1 MLPLVRHPFR
11 AYNFS
16 AMREFQFSR
25 SISEESSHVKF
36 QAEILDLRADI
47 LRKMQVLL
55 IVLGWGGMAY
65 SLSYSPARPDWLSA
79 GAFGVV
85 LITGFACM
93 VINLGGH
100 TRRALWVC
108 SLCLWLVALGSYLAR
123 PDSFGPVWIGTT
135 SVLATVLVGP
145 VMGWAL
151 SGVTIVSVAL
161 FHMGQ
166 ENAPWASLLSFAL
179 PQAALVLITHLVS
192 RALFQSLR
200 WMSEGYELAHQ
211 QAEQQRHQSAEL
223 SAALKSLGQTSFALA
238 RANEQLEIMGKF
250 AEDARRSKQEFA
262 ASVSHE
268 LRTPLNLIIGFSD
281 IILNAPETYN
291 MRRMPPGL
299 LADIHVIHQ
308 NAQHLLKLVNDILDL
323 SQMDVAYMTITR
335 EPMRLD
341 GFIQSAL
348 EDFAQL
354 TQSHG
359 LTLTLR
365 VEPGLPEIYAD
376 KTRIRQV
383 LLNLV
388 NNAMRFTETGGI
400 TVHAYHQAADP
411 TPETAVHPSAV
422 IISVSDTGV
431 GIASEDLQRIFE
443 PFTKIDRSAKH
454 LGGTGLGLTI
464 SKRFVELHGGR
475 MWVESA
481 LRKGSTFYFTLPVVP
496 PPPDARTSGTLREV
510 RRQEVGVL
518 AVVERAPLLSRLLEH
533 RLEGIRICH
542 VRNAEELLALS
553 ASAPPETILIN
564 QPSSAAPVNREFLE
578 HFKNVPVIS
587 CCLPDFPVGPGREP
601 AQAEGAEQV
610 IRRYMIKPVTRERLS
625 EVVSEMLGGVEGARS
640 GDAGGPAGPHP
651 NHRPGAATA
660 HILVVEDDEDALH
673 LMGRLLRSL
682 PDDVR
687 QGYDAIIPVEM
698 RSGEQALAYLRSL
711 ATPEA
716 GGALTI
722 NGILLDLKL
731 DGTSGFD
738 VLDEID
744 RQPALRGIP
753 VCIVSGQEASGNVL
767 ITPYLNVTRQ
777 SGLTARELTQAVAAL
792 LQLMLP
798 GIEVT
803 AR

>member
-1 MLPLVRHPFR
+1 MPHPFR
-11 AYNFS
+11 AYNFY
-16 AMREFQFSR
+16 AMREFLFSQPGG
-25 SISEESSHVKF
+25 EEASHAKF

-47 LRKMQVLL
+47 LHKLQVLL
-55 IVLGWGGMAY
+55 IVLGWCGIAY
-65 SLSYSPARPDWLSA
+65 SLSYSPIRPDWLIA
-79 GAFGVV
+79 AAFGVV
-85 LITGFACM
+85 LVIGAACM
-93 VINLGGH
+93 MIGMSGH
-100 TRRALWVC
+100 VREALWIC
-108 SLCLWLVALGSYLAR
+108 ALSLWGVALVCYLLR

-135 SVLATVLVGP
+135 CVLATVLVGP
-145 VMGWAL
+145 AMGWAL
-151 SGVTIVSVAL
+151 AGVAIVSVAL
-161 FHMGQ
+161 FHLGWDG
-166 ENAPWASLLSFAL
+166 ALVDSLLAFAL
-179 PQAALVLITHLVS
+179 PQVGLVLITHLVS

-223 SAALKSLGQTSFALA
+223 AAALKSLGQTSFALA

-341 GFIQSAL
+341 GFIQGAL

-354 TQSHG
+354 AQSHG
-359 LTLTLR
+359 LTLALR
-365 VEPGLPEIYAD
+365 VAPELPEIYAD

-388 NNAMRFTETGGI
+388 NNAMRFTEHGTI
-400 TVHAYHQAADP
+400 SVSAYQATDP
-411 TPETAVHPSAV
+411 GAHPSAV
-422 IISVSDTGV
+422 VISVSDTGV
-431 GIASEDLQRIFE
+431 GIAPEDLQRIFE

-475 MWVESA
+475 MWVEST
-481 LRKGSTFYFTLPVVP
+481 LGKGSTFYFTLPVVP
-496 PPPDARTSGTLREV
+496 PPPDAPTSGTLRQV
-510 RRQEVGVL
+510 HRQELGVL

-533 RLEGIRICH
+533 RLEGIRICP
-542 VRNAEELLALS
+542 VRNTTELLSLS

-564 QPSSAAPVNREFLE
+564 QPPSATPMDRELLE

-587 CCLPDFPVGPGREP
+587 CYLPEFPIGPGRQPAEAENA
-601 AQAEGAEQV
+601 AQA
-610 IRRYMIKPVTRERLS
+610 IRHYMIKPITRERLS
-625 EVVSEMLGGVEGARS
+625 EVVSEMLGGGLQAPTNAQF
-640 GDAGGPAGPHP
+640 GQPAH
-651 NHRPGAATA
+651 HRPAMPA
-660 HILVVEDDEDALH
+660 HILVIEDDEDALH

-682 PDDVR
+682 ADEAR

-698 RSGEQALAYLRSL
+698 RSGEQALAYLHLL
-711 ATPEA
+711 AAGEA
-716 GGALTI
+716 DVSKI

-744 RQPALRGIP
+744 GQPGLRNIP
-753 VCIVSGQEASGNVL
+753 VCIVSGQEASGNML
-767 ITPYLNVTRQ
+767 ITPYLNVLRQ
-777 SGLTARELTQAVAAL
+777 PGLTARELTQAVACL

-798 GIEVT
+798 GIT
-803 AR
+803 ITPR

>member
-1 MLPLVRHPFR
+1 MQQPFR
-11 AYNFS
+11 AYNLS

-25 SISEESSHVKF
+25 SISEESSHTKF
-36 QAEILDLRADI
+36 QTEILDLRADI
-47 LRKMQVLL
+47 LRKLQVLL
-55 IVLGWGGMAY
+55 IVLGWCGVAY
-65 SLSYSPARPDWLSA
+65 SLSYSPIRPDWLSA
-79 GAFGVV
+79 AAFGTI
-85 LITGFACM
+85 LIAGFACI
-93 VINLGGH
+93 VIGMSGH
-100 TRRALWVC
+100 TSSALWFC
-108 SLCLWLVALGSYLAR
+108 SLIMWLVALGSYLLR
-123 PDSFGPVWIGTT
+123 PDPYGPVWIGAT

-151 SGVTIVSVAL
+151 VGVTSISVAL
-161 FHMGQ
+161 VHMA
-166 ENAPWASLLSFAL
+166 EDSAPLATLLSFAL
-179 PQAALVLITHLVS
+179 PQTALVLITHLVS

-223 SAALKSLGQTSFALA
+223 AAALKSLSQTSFALA

-250 AEDARRSKQEFA
+250 AEDARRSKQDFA

-299 LADIHVIHQ
+299 LSDIHVIHQ

-341 GFIQSAL
+341 GFIQGAL
-348 EDFAQL
+348 GDFAQL

-359 LTLTLR
+359 LTLTLQ
-365 VEPGLPEIYAD
+365 VERGLPEIYAD

-400 TVHAYHQAADP
+400 TVRAYQAGDAAGEP
-411 TPETAVHPSAV
+411 AAHPSAV

-431 GIASEDLQRIFE
+431 GIAPEDLQRIFE

-475 MWVESA
+475 MWVEST
-481 LRKGSTFYFTLPVVP
+481 LHKGSTFYFTLPVVP
-496 PPPDARTSGTLREV
+496 PPPDARTSGTLRQV
-510 RRQEVGVL
+510 HRQEVGVL

-542 VRNAEELLALS
+542 VRNVQELMALS
-553 ASAPPETILIN
+553 TGAPPETILIN
-564 QPSSAAPVNREFLE
+564 QPPSVALADRELLE
-578 HFKNVPVIS
+578 SFKNVPIIS
-587 CCLPDFPVGPGREP
+587 CYLPDFPLKPGREP
-601 AQAEGAEQV
+601 AQADGAEQA
-610 IRRYMIKPVTRERLS
+610 IRRYMIKPITRERLS
-625 EVVSEMLGGVEGARS
+625 ETVSEML
-640 GDAGGPAGPHP
+640 AGRRCPERTSCAAPAS
-651 NHRPGAATA
+651 A
-660 HILVVEDDEDALH
+660 HILVIEDDEDALH

-682 PDDVR
+682 PEEAR

-698 RSGEQALAYLRSL
+698 RSGEQALAYLRALVS
-711 ATPEA
+711 PESEEM
-716 GGALTI
+716 LSI
-722 NGILLDLKL
+722 DGILLDLKL
-731 DGTSGFD
+731 DGASGFD

-777 SGLTARELTQAVAAL
+777 SGLTARELTQAVASL

>member
-1 MLPLVRHPFR
+1 
-11 AYNFS
+11 
-16 AMREFQFSR
+16 
-25 SISEESSHVKF
+25 
-36 QAEILDLRADI
+36 
-47 LRKMQVLL
+47 
-55 IVLGWGGMAY
+55 
-65 SLSYSPARPDWLSA
+65 
-79 GAFGVV
+79 
-85 LITGFACM
+85 
-93 VINLGGH
+93 
-100 TRRALWVC
+100 
-108 SLCLWLVALGSYLAR
+108 
-123 PDSFGPVWIGTT
+123 
-135 SVLATVLVGP
+135 
-145 VMGWAL
+145 
-151 SGVTIVSVAL
+151 
-161 FHMGQ
+161 
-166 ENAPWASLLSFAL
+166 
-179 PQAALVLITHLVS
+179 
-192 RALFQSLR
+192 
-200 WMSEGYELAHQ
+200 MSEGYELAHQ
-211 QAEQQRHQSAEL
+211 QADQLRDQSAEL
-223 SAALKSLGQTSFALA
+223 AAALKSLGQTSFALA

-400 TVHAYHQAADP
+400 TVHAYQSMDLAVEPAA
-411 TPETAVHPSAV
+411 HPSAV

-431 GIASEDLQRIFE
+431 GIAAEDLQRIFE
-443 PFTKIDRSAKH
+443 PFTKIDRAAKH

-475 MWVESA
+475 MWVDST
-481 LRKGSTFYFTLPVVP
+481 LGKGSTFYFTLPLVLP
-496 PPPDARTSGTLREV
+496 APDARISGTLREV
-510 RRQEVGVL
+510 HRQEVGALV
-518 AVVERAPLLSRLLEH
+518 VVERAPLLSRLLEH
-533 RLEGIRICH
+533 RLEGIRVSH
-542 VRNAEELLALS
+542 VRNVEELIALAAS
-553 ASAPPETILIN
+553 ASPETIIIN
-564 QPSSAAPVNREFLE
+564 QPPSAAPADRELLE
-578 HFKNVPVIS
+578 RFKNVPVIS
-587 CCLPDFPVGPGREP
+587 CYLPDFPIGPGRDP
-601 AQAEGAEQV
+601 AQIESGEQV
-610 IRRYMIKPVTRERLS
+610 IRRYMIKPVTRERLA
-625 EVVSEMLGGVEGARS
+625 EVVSEMLSNTKVAYTSARAPKS
-640 GDAGGPAGPHP
+640 VADGQKIPRGDPDPY
-651 NHRPGAATA
+651 RKPGATTQA

-682 PDDVR
+682 PEEAR

-698 RSGEQALAYLRSL
+698 RSGEQALAYLHTL
-711 ATPEA
+711 ATHEA
-716 GGALTI
+716 GNSTI
-722 NGILLDLKL
+722 SGVLLDLKL
-731 DGTSGFD
+731 DGISGFD

-744 RQPALRGIP
+744 RQPTLRGIP
-753 VCIVSGQEASGNVL
+753 VCIVSGQEASGDIL
-767 ITPYLNVTRQ
+767 ITPYLNVARQ
-777 SGLTARELTQAVAAL
+777 PGLTARELTQAVATL